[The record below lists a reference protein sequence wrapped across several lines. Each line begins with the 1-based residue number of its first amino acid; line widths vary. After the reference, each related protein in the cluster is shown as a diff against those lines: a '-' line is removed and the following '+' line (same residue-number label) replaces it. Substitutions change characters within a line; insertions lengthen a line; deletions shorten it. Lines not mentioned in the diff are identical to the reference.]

1 MKHRYIIT
9 ALLWLALV
17 PLLAGCSRA
26 FTIKGNI
33 KGVGSQMLRVVYYTP
48 QGVKDAQIPASADRF
63 EFKAPLEA
71 DDWTLVY
78 LYDMQS
84 QVVARFAVE
93 RGSTVKVRG
102 DLGQRHRLEVK
113 GPDVDEQWYKFMAE
127 HAALYD
133 SPDHS
138 QLDRLIEKQAAS
150 HPGDLLSTLLV
161 LCDYSKLNNAAQAS
175 RLLAGLTHK
184 PAGLMAAYTAIHRR
198 VARKA
203 ASIGS
208 LLFYESGGDY
218 AAFDPA
224 TAQASLL
231 CLWTGNSGSLAQQ
244 AAQLKQWSSAY
255 GSRLLLADVCL
266 DADTS
271 AWRGTIA
278 AAGGTW
284 KHYWAPAGPLDRQL
298 LCLDIQSTPLYVV
311 TDARGKIVYNGD
323 QPARVAASLA
333 RLLK

>member
-1 MKHRYIIT
+1 MKQRYIT
-9 ALLWLALV
+9 ALLWLALL

-33 KGVGSQMLRVVYYTP
+33 KGLGSQMLRVVYYTP
-48 QGVKDAQIPASADRF
+48 QGVKDAQVPASADRF
-63 EFKAPLEA
+63 EYKAPLET

-150 HPGDLLSTLLV
+150 HPADLLSTLLV
-161 LCDYSKLNNAAQAS
+161 LCDYSRLNHADQAS
-175 RLLAGLTHK
+175 RLLARLTHK
-184 PAGLMAAYTAIHRR
+184 PAGLMAAYEAIHRR
-198 VARKA
+198 VARKTA
-203 ASIGS
+203 TIGS
-208 LLFYESGGDY
+208 LLFYESSGDY
-218 AAFDPA
+218 GAFDPA

-231 CLWTGNSGSLAQQ
+231 CLWTGNTGSLAQQ
-244 AAQLKQWSSAY
+244 AGQLKQWSAAY
-255 GSRLLLADVCL
+255 GSRLLVADVCL
-266 DADTS
+266 DADTT

-278 AAGGTW
+278 AAGGAW

-298 LCLDIQSTPLYVV
+298 LGLDIQSTPLYVV
-311 TDARGKIVYNGD
+311 TDARGKVVYDGD